1 MSVYRDY
8 TRARIGWF
16 FGLSGLQLVLLA
28 AAVLPV
34 AWSIS
39 AQDWA
44 AAALA
49 VLGWGAL
56 FVVVAIPVRGRS
68 MTGWITSSVALAA
81 GTLAGWTRFRARATT
96 GQSRRHKRTHEQT
109 QVDLPGVLSSVVIHE
124 GPPTGQHDRRV
135 ALIQNHSRRTWA
147 LTASIVH
154 PGLGMAEAEDRE
166 VFGRGL
172 AELLDAAVRAELACE
187 VIFVVRTVPEDGAER
202 SDWVRRHRAAT
213 APAQVSAINDDLHES
228 LTAATVRT
236 EEYVTVVVPESR
248 LAKVA
253 REYGGGVNGRARGLY
268 GVIAEIESHL
278 RGGLGVS
285 SVQWLTSA
293 ELAIA
298 CRTGFAPG
306 DRAGLIDALA
316 AARTETGVNTGVPW
330 DMAGPSGADT
340 AVRHYSHDAWNSL
353 SSTITLPV
361 QGAAM
366 GALAPVLIPHE
377 DGERRSLMVCY
388 PLVTAGRA
396 DRQSA
401 NSEFGADLGQSL
413 RIAARMKQHT
423 RNMDETEKVRRL
435 ESKLARGNSLTVPYA
450 VATVTVPKTVRAAEA
465 GRRLDSSIR
474 RAGFA
479 PLRLDLA
486 HDAAF
491 AASVVPMGISL
502 ARKAT

>member
-1 MSVYRDY
+1 MTVYRDY

-16 FGLSGLQLVLLA
+16 FGLTGLQLGLLA

-39 AQDWA
+39 KQDWA
-44 AAALA
+44 AVGLSI
-49 VLGWGAL
+49 LLWGLL
-56 FVVVAIPVRGRS
+56 FGVVAVPVRGRS
-68 MTGWITSSVALAA
+68 MTGWITSTVSLAA

-96 GQSRRHKRTHEQT
+96 GQARPQEQE
-109 QVDLPGVLSSVVIHE
+109 QADLPGILASVVIHE
-124 GPPTGQHDRRV
+124 GPPTGHSHRRV
-135 ALIQNHSRRTWA
+135 ALIQNHSTRTWA
-147 LTASIVH
+147 VTASIVH

-166 VFGRGL
+166 VYGQGL
-172 AELLDAAVRAELACE
+172 AELLDAAVRAELVSE
-187 VIFVVRTVPEDGAER
+187 VIFMVRTVPEDGAER
-202 SDWVRRHRAAT
+202 ADWVRRHRT
-213 APAQVSAINDDLHES
+213 GNAPAQVTAINDDLHES

-236 EEYVTVVVPESR
+236 EQYVTVVVPESR
-248 LAKVA
+248 LGKVA
-253 REYGGGVNGRARGLY
+253 REYGGGVNGRARALY
-268 GVIAEIESHL
+268 GAIAEVESHL

-285 SVQWLTSA
+285 SVEWLTSPQ
-293 ELAIA
+293 LAHA

-306 DRAGLIDALA
+306 DRATIIDALA
-316 AARTETGVNTGVPW
+316 ASQTDDDVCTDVPW
-330 DMAGPSGADT
+330 EMAGPSGADA
-340 AVRHYSHDAWNSL
+340 AVRHYSHDAWNSV
-353 SSTITLPV
+353 SSTIKLPV
-361 QGAAM
+361 KGAAM
-366 GALAPVLIPHE
+366 GALAPVLSAHQ
-377 DGERRSLMVCY
+377 DGERRSFMVCY
-388 PLVTAGRA
+388 PLVPPGRA

-413 RIAARMKQHT
+413 RVAARMKQRT
-423 RNMDETEKVRRL
+423 KDVDESEKVRRL

-486 HDAAF
+486 HDVAF

-502 ARKAT
+502 TRKAG